1 MKKLLFLIIFLASE
15 FCSSAQNSLTPD
27 NISLVGGRVSLHGV
41 INVDSASVS
50 AIHDGIIKWISLSYK
65 DPQAVIKS
73 DLQSTIV
80 IEGFIPTTDFEH
92 VARVV
97 FDIKDNR
104 YRWTIDNIRTYS
116 ELLSRLGG
124 NLETEIETEPWYEE
138 SNGDALIKEIISR
151 YSDAPIT
158 IIQGINQCIKDTDW

>member
-15 FCSSAQNSLTPD
+15 LCSSAQNSLTPD
-27 NISLVGGRVSLHGV
+27 NISLIGDRVSLHGI

-50 AIHDGIIKWISLSYK
+50 TIHDGIIKWISLSYK
-65 DPQAVIKS
+65 DPQTVIKS

-92 VARVV
+92 VARIV

-124 NLETEIETEPWYEE
+124 NLETEIETEPWYKE
-138 SNGDALIKEIISR
+138 SNGDSLIKEIINR
-151 YSDAPIT
+151 YSYAPIM